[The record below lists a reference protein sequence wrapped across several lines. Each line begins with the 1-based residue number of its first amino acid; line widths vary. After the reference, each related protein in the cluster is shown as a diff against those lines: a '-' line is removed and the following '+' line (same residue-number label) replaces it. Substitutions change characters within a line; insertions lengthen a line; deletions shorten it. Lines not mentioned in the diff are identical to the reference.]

1 MLSYKS
7 ILDKLERRTLPK
19 EKVSLPFPMQYPESK
34 VQLKGEIP
42 GLNQKQTQSI
52 LFLHE
57 KSKGKNVLEFYYNER
72 IYCLQVLEFLLV
84 SFLDP
89 NSHYHPE
96 SKIIEKLN
104 VKELVLLN
112 QKEEKSE
119 NILKLKSDNEKREQD
134 LVMEILLLY
143 FYQIYPSPELSYFV
157 LENLPHHDLS
167 IYLFIEVLN
176 LESIFERVNGKTSI
190 PTLFQNVEL
199 LQKTNELPKSKVQ
212 LFVFGLYLQ
221 ILTGSPNWHL
231 YKMDQDLPQK
241 MIQYSYKEAMDTLVQ
256 LPKEG
261 IIKKSILKG
270 LCNLS
275 QLCSPVELTPLLIQI
290 YQDPQISENFWKIEF
305 NQDYSTQYK
314 KSQAVFP
321 YLQSFIQL
329 STSLI
334 QTKLSAGFAY
344 FQLQNLNGYCLSTD
358 YDYFEGK
365 LVGGD
370 NINLYR
376 KGPVN
381 SVGRSA
387 GIVECQFSLW
397 QYCICLID
405 EYLSTN
411 CNFEHTKNA
420 LDLLSQFFKHC
431 DGEML
436 EDFLDHTIT
445 LDIIKTNQYGTTPLE
460 IILELNSELMKRKI
474 HYFSIYKAFVK
485 FDAISIWNRLR
496 TLKPT
501 DLVSYLELCKELI
514 VEYTN
519 NPTEIKQK
527 YVVELLSNL
536 LKDVFTILNQQQVSN
551 LLCDIFIISIENR
564 IDGGVLVNGLCNGP
578 VYQISPLIEMCVQ
591 KQPNALQLLLLLIK
605 NEGTLTQ
612 LCLNKTIKQQKPI
625 EFVQQ
630 LAMFENDLE
639 IAKKCTEI
647 LTIIAEKRVSL
658 VGYFGNDV
666 EQIALNFIELLGEH
680 GACEALV
687 KVSIYQFVD
696 VCFTKQPG
704 LAQIFIE
711 QGIIDTVSKELKN
724 NEHSVLS
731 ACCKL
736 IDTIYQNRQT
746 KTIEK
751 IRKAGIIDQLQ
762 SLITQSNVG
771 WWWLYFKAYAIR
783 IIAIEYFHSPSDSL
797 KKSIE
802 SQFPE
807 IQLSFDP
814 ELSNQINSLSNEYN
828 IDISHYIKPKRLEWF
843 ELDRHPGDAY
853 VYDLRVAGREPR
865 IVELLQKF
873 NINFS
878 NTDAEIA
885 YSRARA
891 FAIKIL
897 ISKNQLQDQKLL
909 TSTCQ
914 ELSKYTQQSEIHVMY
929 RDIIS
934 DLAVHLIKYSKADLM
949 NLLLDGMML
958 NVYPLGPVGQAS
970 TFAFHENIFK
980 AMLILLQKQKT
991 KVNVLPIVCE
1001 ALYYTIQNHNNTRL
1015 LDILL
1020 SLVYELTRGSASTW
1034 WHILQKYQ
1042 TPQMLLEALSRWT
1055 GPIPTRIL
1063 LILLSISQAKSNQ
1076 LVVSDLMSTFC
1087 NNPYTPSL
1095 QTDTNEYDHFFK
1107 LQLQV
1112 ITNLLQTANQELV
1125 TFCVGYIRLYS
1136 TCFQRTLDTNLNNEK
1151 LGLIK
1156 AVLEVFY
1163 SLSKHLDNSHV
1174 YVILQEYQ
1182 DSLLAILTFVI
1193 FLFKNPHEKNLIL
1206 PEKNNDQ
1213 LLSICRLIIFCLLN
1227 TTRNDSTSIFV
1238 ASMITNQEKV
1248 ATIGILFDL
1257 IRTQISHDSVYS
1269 IEATITL
1276 LTMQLYLI
1284 EKEDEQNF
1292 NELKAEYESMV
1303 SDIKSLCEGRKV
1315 GDSREFVMVLQ
1326 NFLIK

>member
-1 MLSYKS
+1 M
-7 ILDKLERRTLPK
+7 
-19 EKVSLPFPMQYPESK
+19 
-34 VQLKGEIP
+34 
-42 GLNQKQTQSI
+42 
-52 LFLHE
+52 
-57 KSKGKNVLEFYYNER
+57 EFYYNER

-84 SFLDP
+84 SYLDP
-89 NSHYHPE
+89 NSFYHKE
-96 SKIIEKLN
+96 SKK
-104 VKELVLLN
+104 
-112 QKEEKSE
+112 QEKSE
-119 NILKLKSDNEKREQD
+119 NILKLKSENEKREQD

-143 FYQIYPSPELSYFV
+143 FYQNYPSPDLSYFV
-157 LENLPHHDLS
+157 MENLPQHELS

-176 LESIFERVNGKTSI
+176 LESIFERVGGKTSI
-190 PTLFQNVEL
+190 PTLFQNIDL
-199 LQKTNELPKSKVQ
+199 LQKANELPKSKAQ
-212 LFVFGLYLQ
+212 LLVFGLYLQ

-231 YKMDQDLPQK
+231 YKIDQDLPQK
-241 MIQYSYKEAMDTLVQ
+241 MIQYSYKEAIDTLVS

-261 IIKKSILKG
+261 IVKKSILKG

-275 QLCSPVELTPLLIQI
+275 QLCSPIELTPLLLQI

-314 KSQAVFP
+314 KSQTVFP

-329 STSLI
+329 SASLI
-334 QTKLSAGFAY
+334 QTKLCAGFAY
-344 FQLQNLNGYCLSTD
+344 FHLQNLYGFCISTD
-358 YDYFEGK
+358 NDYFEGK
-365 LVGGD
+365 IVGGE
-370 NINLYR
+370 NINLTR
-376 KGPVN
+376 KGQVN
-381 SVGRSA
+381 SVGRSV
-387 GIVECQFSLW
+387 GVIDCQYSLW

-405 EYLSTN
+405 EYLTTN
-411 CNFEHTKNA
+411 NNYEQTKNA
-420 LDLLSQFFKHC
+420 LDLLSQFFKFC
-431 DGEML
+431 DEEML

-445 LDIIKTNQYGTTPLE
+445 LDIIKTNQYGSTPLE

-485 FDAISIWNRLR
+485 FDSLSIWNRLR
-496 TLKPT
+496 TLVPT

-514 VEYTN
+514 IEYTN
-519 NPTEIKQK
+519 NPTDIKQK

-536 LKDVFTILNQQQVSN
+536 LKDVFTILNQQKVSN
-551 LLCDIFIISIENR
+551 LLCEIFIISIENR

-578 VYQISPLIEMCVQ
+578 VYQISPLVEMCVQ
-591 KQPNALQLLLLLIK
+591 KQPRALQLLLLLIK

-612 LCLNKTIKQQKPI
+612 LCLNKTIKQKKPI
-625 EFVQQ
+625 EFVQH

-639 IAKKCTEI
+639 IAKKSTEI

-666 EQIALNFIELLGEH
+666 EEIAINFIDLLGEN
-680 GACEALV
+680 GASEPLI

-696 VCFTKQPG
+696 VCFIKQPG

-711 QGIIDTVSKELKN
+711 QGIIDTIAKELKN
-724 NEHSVLS
+724 NDLAVLS

-736 IDTIYQNRQT
+736 VDTVYQNRHT

-751 IRKAGIIDQLQ
+751 IRKAGIVDQLQ
-762 SLITQSNVG
+762 SLITLKNTG
-771 WWWLYFKAYAIR
+771 WWWLYFKAFATR
-783 IIAIEYFHSPSDSL
+783 IIAVEYFHSPSDAL

-807 IQLSFDP
+807 IELSFNP
-814 ELSNQINSLSNEYN
+814 ELSNQINSLS
-828 IDISHYIKPKRLEWF
+828 SK
-843 ELDRHPGDAY
+843 HPGEEY

-865 IVELLQKF
+865 MVDILRKF
-873 NINFS
+873 NLNFS

-885 YSRARA
+885 YTRARA

-897 ISKNQLQDQKLL
+897 VSKGQLQDQKLL

-914 ELSKYTQQSEIHVMY
+914 ELSKYQQQSEIHVMY
-929 RDIIS
+929 KDILS
-934 DLAVHLIKYSKADLM
+934 DLAVHLIKYSKSDM
-949 NLLLDGMML
+949 MGLLLDGMML
-958 NVYPLGPVGQAS
+958 NVYPLGPVGQTS
-970 TFAFHENIFK
+970 TFTFHENIFK

-991 KVNVLPIVCE
+991 KANVLPVVCE
-1001 ALYYTIQNHNNTRL
+1001 ALYYTIQNHENTRM
-1015 LDILL
+1015 LDVLL
-1020 SLVYELTRGSASTW
+1020 SLVYELTRGNASTW

-1087 NNPYTPSL
+1087 NNPYTPLL
-1095 QTDTNEYDHFFK
+1095 QTETNKYDYFFK
-1107 LQLQV
+1107 LQLQI
-1112 ITNLLQTANQELV
+1112 ITNLLQSANQELV
-1125 TFCVGYIRLYS
+1125 TFSVGYIRLYS
-1136 TCFQRTLDTNLNNEK
+1136 TCFQRTLDTNLNNDK

-1156 AVLEVFY
+1156 AVLELFY

-1182 DSLLAILTFVI
+1182 DSLLSILTFVI
-1193 FLFKNPHEKNLIL
+1193 FLFKNPHEKNQIL
-1206 PEKNNDQ
+1206 PEKSNDQ

-1227 TTRNDSTSIFV
+1227 TTRNDSSSIFV

-1292 NELKAEYESMV
+1292 NELKVEYESMV
-1303 SDIKSLCEGRKV
+1303 ADIKSLCEGRKV
-1315 GDSREFVMVLQ
+1315 GDSKEFVMVLQ